1 MTDQPSQESE
11 AETLYRAEAYQQRGR
26 TSPIDGI
33 LRVSAP
39 REWLVLVVLTVAI
52 AGVILW
58 SLLGRL
64 ESGINA
70 ACALRPAGE
79 RHVVVSPYSGFV
91 SETLVEPGSH
101 VSSGDPLVRI
111 VVPDISLAAATAQAR
126 AAAVAAQHPNSAEAS
141 SAKTEAEALLA
152 TATAGSLVL
161 SPANGVLTDSL
172 IGANASV
179 NPGSVVAE
187 IASLTQEQPTA
198 FLTVDSSKTAR
209 INTSAVVAIRITTAG
224 EQERIHADGRLSQTS
239 PTQRPLVVPQHGA
252 LNTADTLLT
261 AELED
266 PPAKLTSLAQ
276 QSETAYRCQARI
288 ITDSRRPIQML
299 IGRG

>member
-1 MTDQPSQESE
+1 MTDQPSQDSE
-11 AETLYRAEAYQQRGR
+11 AEMLYRTEAYQQRGR

-39 REWLVLVVLTVAI
+39 REWLVLVILTVAI

-58 SLLGRL
+58 SVLGRL

-70 ACALRPAGE
+70 ACTLRAAGE
-79 RHVVVSPYSGFV
+79 RHVVVSPSSGFV
-91 SETLVEPGSH
+91 SETLAEQGSH

-126 AAAVAAQHPNSAEAS
+126 AAAVAAQHPNSPEAS
-141 SAKTEAEALLA
+141 GAKAEAEALLA

-161 SPANGVLTDSL
+161 SPANGVVADSL
-172 IGANASV
+172 IEANASV

-187 IASLTQEQPTA
+187 IVSLTQEPPTA
-198 FLTVDSSKTAR
+198 LLAVDSSKTAR
-209 INTSAVVAIRITTAG
+209 INTSAIVAIRITTAS
-224 EQERIHADGRLSQTS
+224 EQEHIHADGRLSQTNS
-239 PTQRPLVVPQHGA
+239 TQRPLVVAQHGA
-252 LNTADTLLT
+252 LSTAETLLA

-266 PPAKLTSLAQ
+266 PPAILTSLAQ